1 MPDPPKTPV
10 WEPVVILMSIV
21 ALAPKI
27 LAFLKGKQWLFAEVL
42 MYAAAA
48 AMIVVFICKGL
59 RFQMLWKKQ
68 KKD

>member
-10 WEPVVILMSIV
+10 WEPVAILLSIA

-27 LAFLKGKQWLFAEVL
+27 VAFLKKEQWPFAEAL
-42 MYAAAA
+42 MYAAGA

-59 RFQMLWKKQ
+59 RFQKLWKEQ